1 MVAAE
6 RRRTSKFRTRN
17 GTRYLTKALL
27 TVQSIPITCRG
38 SSRWRLSYQGAGR
51 RLQYWS
57 YLVAL
62 KTCSGNEFTAGV
74 LQYGGVRVYAKS
86 RSFFKSCLTHST
98 RCQKAWSEDT
108 ACKNRCDL
116 TSRTILRQSF
126 LDLVGVQCRHSEITV
141 GAVTILRERE

>member
-6 RRRTSKFRTRN
+6 RRRTSKLRTRN
-17 GTRYLTKALL
+17 GTRYLTKAPL

-62 KTCSGNEFTAGV
+62 KTCSDNKFTADI
-74 LQYGGVRVYAKS
+74 LQYGGVQCMQKTEVS
-86 RSFFKSCLTHST
+86 SSHVLHIVLTVKKHAT
-98 RCQKAWSEDT
+98 
-108 ACKNRCDL
+108 
-116 TSRTILRQSF
+116 
-126 LDLVGVQCRHSEITV
+126 GVQRVRTDAIQLLEQFCVGPFSISWVYSADTVKITV